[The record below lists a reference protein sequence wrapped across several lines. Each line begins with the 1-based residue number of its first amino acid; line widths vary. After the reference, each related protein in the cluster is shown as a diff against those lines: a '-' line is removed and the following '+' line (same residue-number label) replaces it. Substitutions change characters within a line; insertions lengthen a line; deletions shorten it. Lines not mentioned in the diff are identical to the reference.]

1 MPWSEVGASAGAEI
15 SSPQGSAG
23 DLEEEHHG
31 SKRVCLRVQHQD
43 LTVEH
48 KAASLES
55 PSEVQHTTVGAP
67 AAILESTGATQG
79 AFVATVGS
87 EGITM
92 DKNVSSGVNYAT
104 LESSVR
110 LKSMDATLASKLQFS
125 DATLSH
131 DATSQPNDATLGSNG
146 DFLQSIHSSLGSN
159 KVFFDSN
166 DTSVESSARLPSSDA
181 TLESNQ
187 TLLSND
193 AKMGSNKATLG
204 ANDALLQSI
213 DATLGSNKVFF
224 ESNAATLESSN
235 ARVKCADAPE
245 EVKGNSIEVSVIIPV
260 YNGAGWLEECLQG
273 VADQDFQGSLE
284 ISVFDDAS
292 MDNSRAIA
300 ESWRERLRMRG
311 VSMVISGHN
320 MGTPRGVGFA
330 KNKAVAQSS
339 GRYLCFQDAD
349 DVMMPQ
355 RVRLQYEAAVLNPN
369 CIVGCKVRRI
379 PEGSTERYTR
389 WINTLSPEQLLTQVC
404 TSHGPTVVMPTWFCS
419 HHWFQKVGP
428 FDEGGKGVPEDLL
441 WFYQSLRLGGGA
453 IRVDECL
460 LIYRY
465 HEHAATHSVLEE
477 TIWKLRVDF
486 LEERVLGRWSS
497 FTIWN
502 AGKQGRK
509 LYRSLTAINQKKVK
523 GFCDVDENK
532 IKKGFYTY
540 EESKFPNIMGTSGL
554 QKVLKTSMCVWY
566 RSVPNPEFQCCT
578 TETPHLL
585 LLCV

>member
-92 DKNVSSGVNYAT
+92 DKN
-104 LESSVR
+104 
-110 LKSMDATLASKLQFS
+110 
-125 DATLSH
+125 
-131 DATSQPNDATLGSNG
+131 
-146 DFLQSIHSSLGSN
+146 
-159 KVFFDSN
+159 
-166 DTSVESSARLPSSDA
+166 
-181 TLESNQ
+181 
-187 TLLSND
+187 
-193 AKMGSNKATLG
+193 
-204 ANDALLQSI
+204 
-213 DATLGSNKVFF
+213 
-224 ESNAATLESSN
+224 
-235 ARVKCADAPE
+235 
-245 EVKGNSIEVSVIIPV
+245 SVIIPV

-540 EESKFPNIMGTSGL
+540 EESKERPKPRVPVLHYRDSSPPFIVCVKLDMTGGVLEDTLLSLGL
-554 QKVLKTSMCVWY
+554 KEGVDFY
-566 RSVPNPEFQCCT
+566 HFN
-578 TETPHLL
+578 
-585 LLCV
+585 